1 MTALRP
7 IGVALLLLVAALTP
21 AGAAERIVQFLS
33 DVQVERNGDLQVA
46 ESLGVQA
53 EDIQI
58 RHGILRDFPTVY
70 HRRDG
75 TRVEVGFDVA
85 AVTLDGAAEPY
96 ATEKL
101 SNGVRVRIGSAGKYV
116 SPGLHAYA
124 ITYRTTRQIGF
135 RPEFDELYWNVT
147 GSGWTLPI
155 TQAEAH
161 ITLPRAV
168 PFVQR
173 AFYTGPA
180 GGNGQ
185 DATVVEEKPGR
196 MVFRTTKPLPAHNAL
211 TVAAAWEKGVV
222 APPTGTQQL
231 AWMFQD
237 DPALTYAALG
247 IAVMLYYF
255 GAWLLVGRDPPRG
268 TIIPLFA
275 PPAGM
280 SAAAVRFVE
289 NEGMD
294 NRVFTA
300 GIIGLGVNG
309 RLKLSGKG
317 AAGQITRRDGGKPID
332 AAEAALAKS
341 LFAGKTAVRLDRSD
355 HDRLA
360 GAKLSL
366 WRTLDEQYRG
376 TLFLNNAAWSFL
388 GFFASAGITA
398 AIGHALL
405 STYGN
410 PNGPIM
416 VLAMAFPTLVLMAAA
431 VLIRNG
437 WQRVRHGWALM
448 LAGLVLAAVAL
459 GIGLWVLTAQV
470 GTGIALVPA
479 VVPYLMAP
487 FAALGFRWL
496 KARSKAG
503 RDIADQIEGFRQY
516 LGVAEESRLEAL
528 NPPQKT
534 PELFERFLP
543 YAIALDVQNTWAKR
557 FAGVLATAATGAAIA
572 SWYSGDRNIV
582 SDSVSFTDHLDRFS
596 DTIAAA
602 STAPGSTDSGS
613 SSDSGSSGGGSS
625 DGGGG
630 GGGGS
635 GW

>member
-1 MTALRP
+1 MSARRSA
-7 IGVALLLLVAALTP
+7 GVALLLLFTVLTP

-33 DVQVERNGDLQVA
+33 DVQVERNGDLQVT
-46 ESLGVQA
+46 ESLLVQA

-75 TRVEVGFDVA
+75 TRVEVGFEVA
-85 AVTLDGAAEPY
+85 AVTLDGAAESY
-96 ATEKL
+96 ATERV
-101 SNGVRVRIGSAGKYV
+101 SNGVRLRIGSADKYV

-161 ITLPRAV
+161 ITLPQAV
-168 PFVQR
+168 PFVRR
-173 AFYTGPA
+173 AFYTGPS

-196 MVFRTTKPLPAHNAL
+196 IVFRTTKPLPAHNAL

-222 APPTGTQQL
+222 ALPTGTQQL

-247 IAVMLYYF
+247 IAVVLYYL
-255 GAWLLVGRDPPRG
+255 GAWLLVGRDPRRG

-309 RLKLSGKG
+309 RLKLSGNG
-317 AAGQITRRDGGKPID
+317 AGGQITRCDGGKPID
-332 AAEAALAKS
+332 AAEQALEKS
-341 LFAGKTAVRLDRSD
+341 LFAAKPTVALDRSD
-355 HDRLA
+355 HKQLA
-360 GAKLSL
+360 LAKLSL
-366 WRTLDEQYRG
+366 WQSLNKQYRG
-376 TLFLNNAAWSFL
+376 TLFRNNAPWSFL
-388 GFFASAGITA
+388 GFFASAAIVA

-405 STYGN
+405 STYGIA
-410 PNGPIM
+410 NGPIIL
-416 VLAMAFPTLVLMAAA
+416 LAMAFPTIVLMVAA

-437 WQRVRHGWALM
+437 WQRQRHGWSL
-448 LAGLVLAAVAL
+448 LLPGLILAALAL
-459 GIGLWVLTAQV
+459 GIGLWVLTAQL

-479 VVPYLMAP
+479 VVPYVMAP

-503 RDIADQIEGFRQY
+503 RAIADQIEGFRQY
-516 LGVAEESRLEAL
+516 LGVAEESRLEAM

-557 FAGVLATAATGAAIA
+557 FAGVLATAATGAAVA
-572 SWYSGDRNIV
+572 SWYSGDRDIV
-582 SDSVSFTDHLDRFS
+582 SDPVSFTDRLESFS
-596 DTIAAA
+596 NMIASA
-602 STAPGSTDSGS
+602 STAPGATDSGS